1 MSERNEAPSEAA
13 PQGALADSRAT
24 AGAGAPVPAAP
35 GPESALPPAAAR
47 VIAFVS
53 IVVAGVC
60 GGLIG
65 FALVDIGYAG
75 TSSTPLA
82 VGALVGAIVSALGVA
97 VVAVLVL
104 RAMGEWR
111 TIEHGRAG
119 RRAGRGVA
127 EDSAPH
133 PRLRA
138 RPKPGA
144 ALEPGPP
151 EPDHARPNELDPA
164 DPEG

>member
-1 MSERNEAPSEAA
+1 MADDRPTTQTTTSATPAETPGAA
-13 PQGALADSRAT
+13 GTPT
-24 AGAGAPVPAAP
+24 APV
-35 GPESALPPAAAR
+35 SALPPVGAR
-47 VIAFVS
+47 IIAFAS

-65 FALVDIGYAG
+65 FALVDIQYTGD
-75 TSSTPLA
+75 SSTPVA
-82 VGALVGAIVSALGVA
+82 IGALVGAVVSALGVA

-119 RRAGRGVA
+119 RRPGRGVA

-133 PRLRA
+133 PRLRPRATA
-138 RPKPGA
+138 RPALPGTERSGE
-144 ALEPGPP
+144 LEG
-151 EPDHARPNELDPA
+151 
-164 DPEG
+164 

>member
-1 MSERNEAPSEAA
+1 MADDRPTTQTTTSATPAETPGAA
-13 PQGALADSRAT
+13 GTPT
-24 AGAGAPVPAAP
+24 APV
-35 GPESALPPAAAR
+35 SALPPVGAR
-47 VIAFVS
+47 IIAFAS

-65 FALVDIGYAG
+65 FALVDIQYTGD
-75 TSSTPLA
+75 SSTPVA
-82 VGALVGAIVSALGVA
+82 IGALVGAVVSALGVA

-119 RRAGRGVA
+119 RRPGRGVA

-133 PRLRA
+133 PRLRPRPRPPA
-138 RPKPGA
+138 RPALPGTERSGE
-144 ALEPGPP
+144 LEG
-151 EPDHARPNELDPA
+151 
-164 DPEG
+164 

>member
-1 MSERNEAPSEAA
+1 MADDRPTTQTTTSATTVEP
-13 PQGALADSRAT
+13 PGAV
-24 AGAGAPVPAAP
+24 GAGTGPA
-35 GPESALPPAAAR
+35 SALPPVGAR
-47 VIAFVS
+47 IIAFSS

-65 FALVDIGYAG
+65 FALVDIQYTGA
-75 TSSTPLA
+75 SSTPLA
-82 VGALVGAIVSALGVA
+82 IGALVGAVVSALGVA

-133 PRLRA
+133 PRLRP
-138 RPKPGA
+138 RPTSRPALPGTGRPDE
-144 ALEPGPP
+144 LEG
-151 EPDHARPNELDPA
+151 
-164 DPEG
+164 